1 MRVWK
6 CGGYCSKKLTLVSAP
21 LDKLDVNHT
30 VIGVT
35 LISYEPNEII
45 SEPLGPTLE
54 APLVGQVRV
63 IVQGCADVGNLVIL

>member
-1 MRVWK
+1 MLA
-6 CGGYCSKKLTLVSAP
+6 STA
-21 LDKLDVNHT
+21 LDKLDVYHT
-30 VIGVT
+30 VVSIA
-35 LISYEPNEII
+35 LISYKSNKII